1 MRTAVELRAKVPW
14 RARSPSALGRGAERL
29 GSVLGRRAVRAVF
42 GIGLT
47 LLGVAAQAQQRDS
60 VEASAVFA
68 RGRAA
73 HSARRVD
80 DAVKEFERAVALDS
94 MNATYHLWL
103 GHAYTRQIKSV
114 NFMRQAFVGRRA
126 GAQYN
131 RAVELAPMSVEA
143 AEGRLEF
150 LLGAPGIVGGGVDK
164 ARAEAARI
172 ATFNPYR
179 GQLAE
184 ALIAEKQKDL
194 PAAERIYRAVI
205 AQYPDS
211 TRAVDALTFL
221 LQNAGRFEDAFALVD
236 ARLARDSN
244 ETSSLY
250 HLGRLASI
258 SGQQLPRGEAA
269 MKRYITLIGADTLSQ
284 ANAHYRLGLMREKLD
299 DPAGARAQYERAIQL
314 YPGHELSVSAL
325 RNLNPR

>member
-1 MRTAVELRAKVPW
+1 MRQSLRTI
-14 RARSPSALGRGAERL
+14 RSGEPRPSLLIGALSL
-29 GSVLGRRAVRAVF
+29 ILIS
-42 GIGLT
+42 GL
-47 LLGVAAQAQQRDS
+47 VQAQQRDS
-60 VEASAVFA
+60 VEAQAAFA
-68 RGRAA
+68 RGKAA

-80 DAVKEFERAVALDS
+80 DAVKELERAVALDS

-131 RAVELAPMSVEA
+131 RAVELAPTSVEA
-143 AEGRLEF
+143 AEGQLEF
-150 LLGAPGIVGGGVDK
+150 LLGAPRIVGGGVDK

-179 GQLAE
+179 GQLAQ
-184 ALIAEKQKDL
+184 ALVAEKEKDS
-194 PAAERIYRAVI
+194 AGAERIYRAVI
-205 AQYPDS
+205 ADHPDS
-211 TRAVDALTFL
+211 TGAVDRLTFL
-221 LQNAGRFEDAFALVD
+221 LQNAGRFDDAFALVD

-269 MKRYITLIGADTLSQ
+269 MKRFIALTAADTSSQ
-284 ANAHYRLGLMREKLD
+284 ANAHYRLGLIREKLD
-299 DPAGARAQYERAIQL
+299 DPAGARTHYERAIQL
-314 YPGHELSVSAL
+314 VPGHELSVNAL
-325 RNLNPR
+325 RKLDPR